1 MHYEITRNHIDCF
14 HLCQQLARYS
24 WLLLVNVNWFTKVRS
39 ARTAF
44 RSASV
49 NDLRRAV
56 IAHKGTRLHE
66 PTSLAS
72 QDNSAEGKGAK
83 SWWRTSCMDKIIS
96 PKGLM
101 KEISWAHDLTL
112 LCWRQHK
119 CKGSF
124 ATPIA
129 TLLHG
134 RIPVNPVRIC
144 VALSWSRRCKAHMRL
159 NVVYALCKTVWGR
172 HWNVFTASHW
182 PDEASTVLS
191 LFPGIHNTKTK
202 LSIYNWSGRL
212 QYLSW
217 WCCPF
222 HKLHSHGCHYKRT
235 HTLAYPN
242 LQTAKHLWEALYDF
256 PGALTFEVPPPL
268 PAFPGAWKIQANL
281 VTHVMSCHV
290 MLCPT
295 MSYLLQSRL
304 ILSFFLP
311 PTKPDSQDSY
321 FLRQIPTVKALL
333 TGSFGK
339 SDRPSGAAGICCAW
353 GWIAKY
359 LRF

>member
-1 MHYEITRNHIDCF
+1 MKDILHGQNY
-14 HLCQQLARYS
+14 
-24 WLLLVNVNWFTKVRS
+24 FTKRFDE
-39 ARTAF
+39 R
-44 RSASV
+44 
-49 NDLRRAV
+49 DLM
-56 IAHKGTRLHE
+56 
-66 PTSLAS
+66 S
-72 QDNSAEGKGAK
+72 
-83 SWWRTSCMDKIIS
+83 SWS
-96 PKGLM
+96 
-101 KEISWAHDLTL
+101 LTL

-134 RIPVNPVRIC
+134 RIPVNPVRIY

-182 PDEASTVLS
+182 PDEASIVLS

-222 HKLHSHGCHYKRT
+222 HKLHSHGCLAFPLLHYKRT

-281 VTHVMSCHV
+281 VTHVMSCHAMSHYV
-290 MLCPT
+290 ILVAKSTYSVIFSSTNKTWLARLVFPPDSDSHSSTDRLLWEIRPT
-295 MSYLLQSRL
+295 VRGCRYLLCLGVNRKVPKIWKTTS
-304 ILSFFLP
+304 
-311 PTKPDSQDSY
+311 
-321 FLRQIPTVKALL
+321 
-333 TGSFGK
+333 
-339 SDRPSGAAGICCAW
+339 IC
-353 GWIAKY
+353 
-359 LRF
+359 LF